1 MSSKSKV
8 SPAIFAASILSF
20 LLPFI
25 TVSCGG
31 QRVAS
36 FSGVQ
41 LATGTSVEQP
51 QIFGPPKK
59 QKVEP
64 DPTAAVAGICA
75 LLGLGL
81 SFLGAK
87 NAIAPAVS
95 GAIGVVT
102 LFLMKVRLDDQIVK
116 QGQGMLQ
123 VNYETGYVLAIA
135 LLIAGAGWNAFL
147 ISQQKREPLIS
158 APASPLDQR
167 PVAINIAACPN
178 CGTETSLGAHFC
190 KNCGRPVT
198 DLTGT
203 CNV

>member
-8 SPAIFAASILSF
+8 SPAIFAASILCF

-36 FSGVQ
+36 FSGAQ

-51 QIFGPPKK
+51 QMFGPPKK
-59 QKVEP
+59 QNVDP

-87 NAIAPAVS
+87 NAIAPAIS
-95 GAIGVVT
+95 GAVGVVS
-102 LFLMKVRLDDQIVK
+102 LFLMKVRLDDQIVR

-123 VNYETGYVLAIA
+123 VNYETGYVLAII
-135 LLIAGAGWNAFL
+135 LLIAGVGWNAFL
-147 ISQQKREPLIS
+147 ISQQKRDPLIS
-158 APASPLDQR
+158 APASPSEQR
-167 PVAINIAACPN
+167 PVTVDSAPCPY
-178 CGTETSLGAHFC
+178 CGTETSVGARFC
-190 KNCGRPVT
+190 RNCGRPMT

-203 CNV
+203 RKV